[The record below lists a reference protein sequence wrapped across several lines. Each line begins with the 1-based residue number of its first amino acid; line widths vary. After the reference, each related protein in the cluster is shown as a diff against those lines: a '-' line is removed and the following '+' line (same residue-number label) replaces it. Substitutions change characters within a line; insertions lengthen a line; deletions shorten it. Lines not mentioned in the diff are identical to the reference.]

1 MTKSFIELGK
11 HLEDN
16 IPKLVEEIKK
26 VEVTDQMYIQLL
38 EAFNATM
45 NVHEGVQGI
54 ITALVEAVNNK
65 KSEVKEDGIN
75 N

>member
-26 VEVTDQMYIQLL
+26 VEVTDTRYTQLL

-45 NVHEGVQGI
+45 AIHGSLQEI

>member
-1 MTKSFIELGK
+1 MTKEFVELGK

-16 IPKLVEEIKK
+16 IPKIVEEIKK
-26 VEVTDQMYIQLL
+26 VEVTDPMYTQLL

-45 NVHEGVQGI
+45 TIHGSIQELLLDLI
-54 ITALVEAVNNK
+54 KAKTEK
-65 KSEVKEDGIN
+65 KDEVKEDGIN

>member
-1 MTKSFIELGK
+1 MGKELLELGK

-26 VEVTDQMYIQLL
+26 VEVTDPMYTQLL

-45 NVHEGVQGI
+45 NIHGGVQELVI
-54 ITALVEAVNNK
+54 ALLKANQEK
-65 KSEVKEDGIN
+65 KDEVKEDGIN